1 MTESSMVKV
10 PLEDVYRLLNIGAT
24 VLVSAEHEGVAD
36 VMPAAWAC
44 ALDLLPAKAT
54 VVVDKTHFTRPLMEK
69 SGYFALE
76 LPTAAIARETLYL
89 GSVSKNDESDKLEK
103 SGAEFFTVPGYKMPM
118 VKGCA
123 AWMVFKIVSE
133 PHNESTY
140 DLFIGVCRKDLKYIS
155 ANAKSAANKVDIVSF
170 ILNIDKSLNNFIPR
184 LLHSRSQR
192 DA

>member
-1 MTESSMVKV
+1 MVKV
-10 PLEDVYRLLNIGAT
+10 PLEDVYRLVTMGASGW
-24 VLVSAEHEGVAD
+24 VSAEQVGGAE

-89 GSVSKNDESDKLEK
+89 GSVSKNDETDKLEK

-118 VKGCA
+118 VKGGA
-123 AWMVFKIVSE
+123 AWMVFMSV
-133 PHNESTY
+133 
-140 DLFIGVCRKDLKYIS
+140 
-155 ANAKSAANKVDIVSF
+155 
-170 ILNIDKSLNNFIPR
+170 
-184 LLHSRSQR
+184 
-192 DA
+192 

>member
-103 SGAEFFTVPGYKMPM
+103 SDAVIYIGI
-118 VKGCA
+118 A
-123 AWMVFKIVSE
+123 ADEPNRFHNLSE
-133 PHNESTY
+133 TKKSPLVEAGWDEAY
-140 DLFIGVCRKDLKYIS
+140 CRKWCEENGLLSPIYTTS
-155 ANAKSAANKVDIVSF
+155 TRGAAGFATTRV
-170 ILNIDKSLNNFIPR
+170 
-184 LLHSRSQR
+184 
-192 DA
+192 